1 MSLHDAQES
10 LAHTASTAPTTLTKI
25 KLVRI
30 PHEQLNTP
38 PTIIEVHPSQP
49 PQSSQPQA
57 QPMQPMQPISLTP
70 PIQQRGIL
78 SIINTPLFK
87 IVGGLVIGIALLIV
101 GLYFVN
107 LPATLHIIY
116 SRLTTT
122 RGQLM
127 ALLASISFVMAF
139 SFRALRWR
147 LFLNPVKRLS
157 PVKVIELFLVGVFL
171 NFLLPLRIGE
181 LAKSFILKRTENI
194 PISQSLPTIT
204 MDKAMDLLPACFII
218 VMLPLMGLHVDIK
231 FWLVL
236 GLAGGGLCAFLGF
249 LALAVWKYNLA
260 ITLLRKITGLLP
272 AKFGGKIE
280 VFAINFIDA
289 LLLSA
294 RNPKIFL
301 PALLLTAIGVVFDG
315 LYNMFGFWTI
325 GYHIPLTHAI
335 FGYMLFN
342 LFYILPNP
350 PGQVGSNEVVALLI
364 FTGLLRIPSQSVIA
378 MAIFFHPWSGLLMCF
393 MGMVCLGLLGVKLS
407 NVLRIQTEA

>member
-1 MSLHDAQES
+1 MSLHDTQES
-10 LAHTASTAPTTLTKI
+10 SAHTTPTTLARI

-30 PHEQLNTP
+30 PNEQLDTP
-38 PTIIEVHPSQP
+38 PKIIEVHMS
-49 PQSSQPQA
+49 QSSQQLQA
-57 QPMQPMQPISLTP
+57 QPILPTP
-70 PIQQRGIL
+70 SVKQRGIL
-78 SIINTPLFK
+78 NIVNTPLFR
-87 IVGGLVIGIALLIV
+87 ITGGLVVGIALLIV

-147 LFLNPVKRLS
+147 LFLNPVKRIS
-157 PVKVIELFLVGVFL
+157 HVKVIELFLVGVFL

-181 LAKSFILKRTENI
+181 LAKSFILKRTENV

-218 VMLPLMGLHVDIK
+218 IMLPFMGLHIDIK

-236 GLAGGGLCAFLGF
+236 GLAGAGLCAFLGF
-249 LALAVWKYNLA
+249 LALAAWKYNLA
-260 ITLLRKITGLLP
+260 IILLRKLTELLP
-272 AKFGGKIE
+272 AKFGSKIE
-280 VFAINFIDA
+280 AFAINFIDA

-294 RNPKIFL
+294 KNPKVFL
-301 PALLLTAIGVVFDG
+301 PALLLTAIGVAFDG

-325 GYHIPLTHAI
+325 GYTIPLAHAI

-393 MGMVCLGLLGVKLS
+393 MGMVCLALLGVKLS
-407 NVLRIQTEA
+407 NVLHIQTEV

>member
-1 MSLHDAQES
+1 MSLQDAQEP
-10 LAHTASTAPTTLTKI
+10 LAHTIPTTLSRI

-30 PHEQLNTP
+30 PDEQLDTL
-38 PTIIEVHPSQP
+38 PTVIEVQALPQPSQ
-49 PQSSQPQA
+49 QPT
-57 QPMQPMQPISLTP
+57 QPMQSIAPMK
-70 PIQQRGIL
+70 QRHLL
-78 SIINTPLFK
+78 SMLNRPLFK
-87 IVGGLVIGIALLIV
+87 IVGGLVVGIALLIA

-107 LPATLHIIY
+107 LPATLHMIY

-122 RGQLM
+122 QGQLM
-127 ALLASISFVMAF
+127 ALLASISFVLAF

-147 LFLNPVKRLS
+147 LFLNPVKRVS

-181 LAKSFILKRTENI
+181 LAKSFILKRTEHI

-218 VMLPLMGLHVDIK
+218 VMLPLMGLHIDIK
-231 FWLVL
+231 FWFVL
-236 GLAGGGLCAFLGF
+236 GLAGGGLFAFLGF
-249 LALAVWKYNLA
+249 LALAVWKYKLA
-260 ITLLRKITGLLP
+260 IMLLRKFTGLLP

-280 VFAINFIDA
+280 AFAINFIDA

-294 RNPKIFL
+294 KNPKVFL
-301 PALLLTAIGVVFDG
+301 PALLLTAVGVIFDG

-325 GYHIPLTHAI
+325 GYSIPLTHAI

-393 MGMVCLGLLGVKLS
+393 MGMVCLGLLGVKLR
-407 NVLRIQTEA
+407 NVLHMRAEI